1 MTSLLTCCCPFVEIF
16 LMHGFGLVSL
26 GAMGAL
32 ATKLLRTKSTH
43 NFESRVRYVGIKVQH
58 PLF

>member
-1 MTSLLTCCCPFVEIF
+1 LLTCCCPFVEIF

-43 NFESRVRYVGIKVQH
+43 NFESRGAVWWH
-58 PLF
+58 